1 LFLSTNDSSQV
12 ASPDVLAE
20 RIIFPEQP
28 RISYH
33 LDMLLRGRVLI
44 LCFVLALHL
53 GLARAVAA
61 ADWPQNYVVH
71 EHSESLDDRYG
82 VLVLS
87 KEAAIEQDQTDGN
100 TTFLANLQMGQV
112 LGEVRGTDYFEGQN
126 HRDLQV
132 VWSPDSSVC
141 VLEYEGRYGFDSVF
155 ALELKG
161 EGFRQ
166 IDLGE
171 HIQKSLGRL
180 FDGYVNAYFRFAPDH
195 KLKVRALSYTNPKQ
209 LPDEP
214 SNYARFQG
222 TFDLTSEKWTDSSA
236 RKIKSEDQDALSTAY
251 QEDFARHMIVAADST
266 KVPENFTGSVFSSE
280 EEKAD
285 ALDKFMNDVYAAVRS
300 FLPPGRFA
308 KVKQEQIAWLKTRD
322 ATQSAEEKSKL
333 TENRIRA
340 LQDLLW

>member
-1 LFLSTNDSSQV
+1 LLFSWRELFLSTNDSSPV

-71 EHSESLDDRYG
+71 EHSESPDDRYG
-82 VLVLS
+82 VLALS

-100 TTFLANLQMGQV
+100 TTFLANLQTRQL

-132 VWSPDSSVC
+132 VWTPDSSVC

-171 HIQKSLGRL
+171 HIQKSLGGL
-180 FDGYVNAYFRFAPDH
+180 FDV
-195 KLKVRALSYTNPKQ
+195 
-209 LPDEP
+209 
-214 SNYARFQG
+214 
-222 TFDLTSEKWTDSSA
+222 
-236 RKIKSEDQDALSTAY
+236 
-251 QEDFARHMIVAADST
+251 
-266 KVPENFTGSVFSSE
+266 
-280 EEKAD
+280 
-285 ALDKFMNDVYAAVRS
+285 
-300 FLPPGRFA
+300 
-308 KVKQEQIAWLKTRD
+308 
-322 ATQSAEEKSKL
+322 
-333 TENRIRA
+333 
-340 LQDLLW
+340 